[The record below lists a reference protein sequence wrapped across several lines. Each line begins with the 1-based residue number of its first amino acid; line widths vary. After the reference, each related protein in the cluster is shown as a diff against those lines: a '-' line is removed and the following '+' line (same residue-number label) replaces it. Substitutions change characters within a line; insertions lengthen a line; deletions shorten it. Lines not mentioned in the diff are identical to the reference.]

1 MAADGVFALILFY
14 SAVFGLRRGFYKE
27 VVQCVALVV
36 AILAAKAGR
45 APFGAAMA
53 EKSGLPL
60 MLAEVAAVVMLW
72 VAVFFVVAVLGR
84 LLLKKI
90 RGKGLDD
97 NLDEGAEAV
106 ADAIGGDTSKG
117 PMTLLTDPIASKRGM
132 FYWSDKIFGAGLG
145 LLKGVVTGYL
155 LFALVLYAD
164 RARGWDTTFARS
176 IEASYAARFFV
187 EHVEGNF
194 LNTIPEYRIA
204 KSVDDIKAIG
214 QHLEQT
220 KDPAELARFAN
231 DPRLKAL
238 REHPA
243 VRELGKDPELV
254 KAWEARDFTSLIRN
268 KKVRAL
274 LSDEKLRAKLAA
286 VEWEQISQELKKGK
300 LDAPKD
306 DPDESE

>member
-72 VAVFFVVAVLGR
+72 VAVFFVVAVPGR

-106 ADAIGGDTSKG
+106 ADAIGGG
-117 PMTLLTDPIASKRGM
+117 
-132 FYWSDKIFGAGLG
+132 
-145 LLKGVVTGYL
+145 
-155 LFALVLYAD
+155 
-164 RARGWDTTFARS
+164 
-176 IEASYAARFFV
+176 
-187 EHVEGNF
+187 
-194 LNTIPEYRIA
+194 
-204 KSVDDIKAIG
+204 
-214 QHLEQT
+214 
-220 KDPAELARFAN
+220 
-231 DPRLKAL
+231 
-238 REHPA
+238 
-243 VRELGKDPELV
+243 
-254 KAWEARDFTSLIRN
+254 
-268 KKVRAL
+268 
-274 LSDEKLRAKLAA
+274 
-286 VEWEQISQELKKGK
+286 
-300 LDAPKD
+300 
-306 DPDESE
+306 

>member
-1 MAADGVFALILFY
+1 MAADGVFALIVFY
-14 SAVFGLRRGFYKE
+14 STVFGLRRGFYKE
-27 VVQCVALVV
+27 VVQTVALVV
-36 AILAAKAGR
+36 AILAARAGR
-45 APFGAAMA
+45 AHVGAALA
-53 EKSGLPL
+53 ERSGLPL

-72 VAVFFVVAVLGR
+72 VAVFFIVAVVGR
-84 LLLKKI
+84 LLLKKL

-97 NLDEGAEAV
+97 NLDDGAESV

-117 PMTLLTDPIASKRGM
+117 PMTLLTDPIASKRGL

-176 IEASYAARFFV
+176 IESSFAARFFV
-187 EHVEGNF
+187 EHVEGTF

-214 QHLEQT
+214 EHFEQT
-220 KDPAELARFAN
+220 KDPAELERFAS
-231 DPRLKAL
+231 DPRLKAI

-243 VRELGKDPELV
+243 VQELARDPQLV
-254 KAWEARDFTSLIRN
+254 KAWEARDFKSLIRN
-268 KKVRAL
+268 ERVRAL
-274 LSDEKLRAKLAA
+274 LSDEQLRAKLAA
-286 VEWEQISQELKKGK
+286 VEWEEISEDLRRSKAAGE
-300 LDAPKD
+300 KD
-306 DPDESE
+306 EPDESE